1 MFKINMAFAVSLKT
15 LTSIT
20 RYTLCNVSETL
31 TQIRLE
37 LETSTSAL
45 LLRGFFFFFFV
56 CVFFILSWKCLTREN
71 ACNIY
76 YICCKIK
83 KKQYNVKHE

>member
-37 LETSTSAL
+37 LDTSTSAL
-45 LLRGFFFFFFV
+45 LLRIFFLFF
-56 CVFFILSWKCLTREN
+56 CVFFILSWKCPTREN

-76 YICCKIK
+76 YICCKI
-83 KKQYNVKHE
+83 